1 MDLKNPEGNRSRS
14 GAEENALTGFL
25 GESRRSRKSRR
36 RGLGFAGPL
45 IIACAVIAMLV
56 GADYWM
62 NSGKIYHGV
71 KVGNI
76 ALGGKTPR
84 QAEKIVKERTSGALK
99 EVRFS
104 GPEQFTRTADDMGVD
119 FRVNDTV
126 AKAYAVGREG
136 SLLDRLKQRFKVAYG
151 TIVIAPEVDY
161 QSKKARVQVENLASR
176 LDEKPKEA
184 SMSIY
189 GSNVQVGESKEG
201 YRTDVEATM
210 QSVNKAVQNMSGN
223 ARIIGKV
230 LQPETK
236 TDAAREAAA
245 KAKKAMNGEIAVTSG
260 NQKWT
265 LSPEEIG
272 STLDIK
278 KEGGAVQVEV
288 NRDRL
293 KNALANV
300 YADLTVQPV
309 EANYLVNGSN
319 VSVTP
324 GQTGVSVED
333 KKFLDSIESGIFQ
346 GKRDYAVPVAK
357 DEPKLTTAE
366 AEKLKPT
373 TLLSSYRTNYNTYDD
388 SPGRVTNLDI
398 ASGAVNGTILA
409 PGDIF
414 SFNALAEPQQYKKT
428 KVIIKGKVDEAEGG
442 GLCQVSSTLYM
453 AANEA
458 GLEPVERHPH
468 YAELPYIRPGFDATV
483 WFGALDMKFK
493 NTSPGYVL
501 IQEWVDADGWVNA
514 AIYGKPSDVHVDM
527 SSKKVSTSQD
537 SEGKPVT
544 KWVTYKK
551 VTQNGKVTFDGTLH
565 TDTYKY
571 LKPAEDSASTDA
583 RPPN

>member
-1 MDLKNPEGNRSRS
+1 
-14 GAEENALTGFL
+14 LTGFL
-25 GESRRSRKSRR
+25 GGSRRSKKGGR
-36 RGLGFAGPL
+36 RGLGFAGPV

-71 KVGNI
+71 KVGDI
-76 ALGGKTPR
+76 ALGGKTPQ
-84 QAEKIVKERTSGALK
+84 QAEKTVRERTAGALK

-104 GPEQFTRTADDMGVD
+104 GPEQFTRTADEMGVNFKVD
-119 FRVNDTV
+119 DSV

-136 SLLDRLKQRFKVAYG
+136 SLPDRLKDRLKVAYG
-151 TIVIAPEVDY
+151 TITIAPEVDY
-161 QSKKARVQVENLASR
+161 QSKKAQTQVENLASR
-176 LDEKPKEA
+176 LDAKPKEA
-184 SMSIY
+184 SMTIY
-189 GSNVQVGESKEG
+189 GSNVQVGDSKEG
-201 YRTDVEATM
+201 YRTDVDATM
-210 QSVNKAVQNMSGN
+210 RSVNNAVQDMTGD
-223 ARIIGKV
+223 ARITGKV

-236 TDAAREAAA
+236 TEAANEAAA
-245 KAKKAMNGEIAVTSG
+245 KARKAMNGELVLTSG
-260 NQKWT
+260 KQKWT
-265 LSPEEIG
+265 LSPAEIG
-272 STLDIK
+272 STLDVK
-278 KEGGAVQVEV
+278 KKDGNIQVEV

-300 YADLTVQPV
+300 YVALTVQPV
-309 EANYLVNGSN
+309 EADYTVNGSDI
-319 VSVTP
+319 SVTP
-324 GQTGVSVED
+324 GQTGVSIED

-346 GKRDYAVPVAK
+346 GKRDYAVPVVK

-398 ASGAVNGTILA
+398 ASGAVNGTLLA

-414 SFNALAEPQQYKKT
+414 SFNALAEPQHYQKT

-453 AANEA
+453 AANKA
-458 GLEPVERHPH
+458 GLDPVERHPH
-468 YAELPYIRPGFDATV
+468 YAELPYIQPGFDATV

-501 IQEWVDADGWVNA
+501 VQEWVDADGWVNA
-514 AIYGKPSDVHVDM
+514 AIYGKPSGVHVDM
-527 SSKKVSTSQD
+527 SSKKVSTTED
-537 SEGKPVT
+537 SEGNPVT

-551 VTQNGKVTFDGTLH
+551 VTQNGKTTFDGVLH

-571 LKPAEDSASTDA
+571 LKPADDTATKDGSQ
-583 RPPN
+583 PPN